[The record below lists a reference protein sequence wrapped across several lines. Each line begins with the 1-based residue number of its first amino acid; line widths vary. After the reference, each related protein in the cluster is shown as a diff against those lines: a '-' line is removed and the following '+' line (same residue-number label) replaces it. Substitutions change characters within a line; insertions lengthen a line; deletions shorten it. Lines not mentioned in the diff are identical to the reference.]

1 MSDHLSTRLCLSL
14 LILSALG
21 QSRLAAEDTPSAA
34 VRPPLADERSAA
46 RVRAHADLK
55 FTVVAETGA
64 AKFVPSPAEKTVP
77 SQFRLTEHEFPFN
90 AGFLRQQAA
99 VRVHRLTFPSPVT
112 THVPEN
118 NTVHAVYF
126 QPAGP
131 GPFPGVIVLHILGGD
146 FLLSET
152 IANHLAQHGIAAL
165 FVKLPY
171 YGERR
176 GKNSP
181 QRMVSR
187 VPAEAVSGMTQGVLD
202 VRRAAAWLGSR
213 NEVDARRLG
222 ITGISLGGIMSALCA
237 AAEPQFQNVAIYLA
251 GGKFAEFIWA
261 HEHEMAAEFR
271 KGWLAAGGT
280 KESFSELVG
289 RIDPA
294 TYGHLLKG
302 RRVLMVAASHDEVIA
317 PKSAEALWESMGKEP
332 KLIWLDAG
340 HYSAAKFLPRELVR
354 LDLFF
359 NKVNNSK

>member
-1 MSDHLSTRLCLSL
+1 MVLGVLGVSVSFTDAPIASAAEQPVDPAREQPGVSL
-14 LILSALG
+14 PFAE
-21 QSRLAAEDTPSAA
+21 LAA
-34 VRPPLADERSAA
+34 
-46 RVRAHADLK
+46 
-55 FTVVAETGA
+55 TGA
-64 AKFVPSPAEKTVP
+64 ARFVPTPAEKSVP
-77 SQFRLTEHEFPFN
+77 SHFRLAEHEFPFN
-90 AGFLRQQAA
+90 TGFVRQQAA
-99 VRVHRLTFPSPVT
+99 VRVHRVTFPSPVT
-112 THVPEN
+112 TPIPEN

-126 QPAGP
+126 QPTGP
-131 GPFPGVIVLHILGGD
+131 GPFPGVVVLHILGGD

-176 GKNSP
+176 SRNSP

-187 VPAEAVSGMTQGVLD
+187 VPAESVAGMTQGVLD
-202 VRRAAAWLGSR
+202 VRRAAAWLGGR
-213 NEVDARRLG
+213 KEVDARRLG
-222 ITGISLGGIMSALCA
+222 ITGISLGGIMSALSA

-251 GGKFAEFIWA
+251 GGRFAEFIWA

-294 TYGHLLKG
+294 SYGHLLKG

-317 PKSAEALWESMGKEP
+317 PKSAEALWESIGKEP
-332 KLIWLDAG
+332 KLVWLDAG

-359 NKVNNSK
+359 NKSP